1 MERNEVVNALLKS
14 GSEKVNNLKIKN
26 VTITELDN
34 YVRVSFTTDR
44 KVKRFVDD
52 GTGNF
57 VQGESNIVITSL
69 FAVAAVLRD
78 NDKCSFAVNHILEN
92 PKSLELM
99 LSRGSIDVILEPV
112 SAGQEYKNPWSDTA
126 EPTIFDHDTII
137 CHVVDIK
144 PGPMAD
150 MAIDAIAK
158 SLLGI

>member
-1 MERNEVVNALLKS
+1 MERNDVINALLKG
-14 GSEKVNNLKIKN
+14 GSEKVNGLKVRN
-26 VTITELDN
+26 VTISQLDN
-34 YVRVSFTTDR
+34 YVRVSFTCDK
-44 KVKRFVDD
+44 KVKRYVDD

-57 VQGESNIVITSL
+57 VIGESNVVITSL

-92 PKSLELM
+92 PKSLELL

-112 SAGQEYKNPWSDTA
+112 SAGTEYVNPWSDNA
-126 EPTIFDHDTII
+126 SPVVFDHDTIL
-137 CHVVDIK
+137 CHVVNIQ

-158 SLLGI
+158 NLLGI